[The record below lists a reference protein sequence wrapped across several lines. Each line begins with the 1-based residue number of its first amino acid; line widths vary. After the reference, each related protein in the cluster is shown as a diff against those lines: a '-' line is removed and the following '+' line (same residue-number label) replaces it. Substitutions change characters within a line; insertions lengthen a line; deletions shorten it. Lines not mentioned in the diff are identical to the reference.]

1 MSLRLDSIDAQIVK
15 LLHEDG
21 RMAYAE
27 IARRI
32 GYVTE
37 RVVRHRIK
45 RMLEEHVIRVSAV
58 VNASAIGYS
67 VTADVWV
74 ETDASATTELAAAL
88 TCMEQ
93 VSYLSYS
100 TGDQNISMQV
110 HATDLTELHQLVTEV
125 IGKMP
130 GVRRT
135 TIIIIPV
142 ILKDVPSG
150 NSSPG
155 YCGLKGGDGNIRDC
169 TP

>member
-1 MSLRLDSIDAQIVK
+1 MSLRIDSIDAQIVK

-32 GYVTE
+32 GNVTE
-37 RVVRHRIK
+37 RIVRHRIK

-58 VNASAIGYS
+58 VDASAIGYT

-74 ETDASATTELAAAL
+74 ETDASATTEVASAL

-100 TGDQNISMQV
+100 TGDRNISMQV
-110 HATDLTELHQLVTEV
+110 HATDLTELHHLVNELISQV
-125 IGKMP
+125 P

-135 TIIIIPV
+135 TITIIPV
-142 ILKDVPSG
+142 ILKDIHQWEIPS
-150 NSSPG
+150 PVIV
-155 YCGLKGGDGNIRDC
+155 D
-169 TP
+169 